1 MTTSLEETLTRYI
14 DAELV
19 DADRQGEV
27 DADTELLMDEYIDSM
42 NVVHLVVY
50 LKERFGCDVP
60 PEDITIDHFGTV
72 RSLSA
77 YLRGR
82 GVSDPSTAA

>member
-1 MTTSLEETLTRYI
+1 MTTSLEETLIRYI

-19 DADRQGEV
+19 DVDRQGEV

-42 NVVHLVVY
+42 NVVHLVVH
-50 LKERFGCDVP
+50 LKTQFGCDVP
-60 PEDITIDHFGTV
+60 PEDITIEHFGTV
-72 RSLSA
+72 SSLSA

-82 GVSDPSTAA
+82 GVADPSTMS